1 MKDGRKRKEKG
12 GKGSNKLVK
21 MFRLRHIFIIYKGEE
36 KSIKIFKGWGR
47 SLVLFKFNSSNK
59 ALS

>member
-1 MKDGRKRKEKG
+1 MEEKGRKKG
-12 GKGSNKLVK
+12 GKGSKKLVE
-21 MFRLRHIFIIYKGEE
+21 MFRLRHIFTIYKGEE